1 MSVKAAQ
8 TVLAFDYGSRKVG
21 VAVGN
26 SLTQSAQPLAVLA
39 YLQTDHLFDQIKALL
54 TEWQPTL
61 LVVGRPLEKDG
72 SSGLST
78 IDSDRFARR
87 LAGRFNLPVERVD
100 ERYSSVGAASELLE
114 ADHESIPQ
122 GRRRPRKTPEN
133 EDATAAAI
141 ILRQYWHGN

>member
-1 MSVKAAQ
+1 MTGQAAQ

-26 SLTQSAQPLAVLA
+26 SLTQSAQPLTVLA
-39 YLQTDHLFDQIKALL
+39 YTETDKLFDQIKTIL
-54 TEWQPTL
+54 TEWQPAI

-72 SSGLST
+72 AVGLST
-78 IDSDRFARR
+78 NDADRFARR
-87 LAGRFNLPVERVD
+87 LHGRFALPVERVD
-100 ERYSSVGAASELLE
+100 ERYTSVGAASELLE
-114 ADHESIPQ
+114 ADRESVPA

-141 ILRQYWHGN
+141 ILRQYWNGN

>member
-1 MSVKAAQ
+1 MSEAAAL

-26 SLTQSAQPLAVLA
+26 SLTQSAQPLVVLQ
-39 YLQTDHLFDQIKALL
+39 YTENDKLFSQIQELL
-54 TEWQPTL
+54 REWQPSR

-72 SSGLST
+72 SNGLST
-78 IDSDRFARR
+78 NDADRFARR
-87 LAGRFNLPVERVD
+87 LAGRFDLPVSQVD

-114 ADHESIPQ
+114 ADQQATPA